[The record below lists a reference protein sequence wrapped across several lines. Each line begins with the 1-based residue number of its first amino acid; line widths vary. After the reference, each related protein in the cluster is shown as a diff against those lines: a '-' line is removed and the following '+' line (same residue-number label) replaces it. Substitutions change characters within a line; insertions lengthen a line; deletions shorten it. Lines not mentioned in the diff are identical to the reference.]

1 MEIGKHKLLGLVDS
15 EASESF
21 ITPAVLEKCIIAVT
35 NDSCATTLTNKSEL
49 AVLGGVEV
57 TMKINST
64 HYTAKL
70 NVVDSLVSD
79 VIIGLDI
86 LCQDK
91 TVELETKGTRQRAV
105 FSRNLRVASVFPPLK
120 IDQPTVFSKLAK
132 ERANPIVTKS
142 RYINPENRE

>member
-1 MEIGKHKLLGLVDS
+1 MDS
-15 EASESF
+15 GASESF
-21 ITPAVLEKCIIAVT
+21 ITQAVIEKCILAVT
-35 NDSCATTLTNKSEL
+35 NDRCATTLANKSEL

-86 LCQDK
+86 QCQDK
-91 TVELETKGTRQRAV
+91 MVEFETKGTRQTAV

-120 IDQPTVFSKLAK
+120 IDPPTV
-132 ERANPIVTKS
+132 
-142 RYINPENRE
+142 